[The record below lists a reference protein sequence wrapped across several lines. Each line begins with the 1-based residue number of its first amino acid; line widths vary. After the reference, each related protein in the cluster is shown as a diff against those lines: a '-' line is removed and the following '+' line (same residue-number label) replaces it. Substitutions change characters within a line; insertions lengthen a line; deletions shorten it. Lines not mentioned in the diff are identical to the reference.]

1 MNRTNSKLNN
11 TIKGIGSVLV
21 VGLICLLLFIQQKT
35 NIIFQSIVIWL
46 IVFIIS
52 YWCTKCIL
60 SSLISSIILV
70 VALSFVCYRKQHVY
84 TENFETINETKNNDL
99 EITNPVS
106 EKDDNDKE
114 ETKDQIKQDI
124 SDTKNLMDSLDKM
137 IVNKNMNLKNM
148 DFNTLKMGEIDNMLK
163 YSPSD
168 EKEDKQGNTISD
180 SKKIRTPAEAQ
191 RETYRLIDTV
201 KQLDSTLKALGPTL
215 TQGKEIINMFDKI
228 KM

>member
-70 VALSFVCYRKQHVY
+70 VALSFVFCRKQNVY

-106 EKDDNDKE
+106 EKDDNE

-163 YSPSD
+163 YSASD
-168 EKEDKQGNTISD
+168 EKEDKQGNKISD

-215 TQGKEIINMFDKI
+215 TQGIEIINMFDKI

>member
-1 MNRTNSKLNN
+1 MNRKNSKLSN

-35 NIIFQSIVIWL
+35 NIIFQSIIIWL

-52 YWCTKCIL
+52 YWCSRCIL

-70 VALSFVCYRKQHVY
+70 VALSFVCCRKQHLY
-84 TENFETINETKNNDL
+84 IENFETINETKNNDL

-137 IVNKNMNLKNM
+137 IVNKNMDLKNM
-148 DFNTLKMGEIDNMLK
+148 DFNTLKIGEIDDMLK

-168 EKEDKQGNTISD
+168 EKEDKQGNKVGD

>member
-1 MNRTNSKLNN
+1 
-11 TIKGIGSVLV
+11 
-21 VGLICLLLFIQQKT
+21 
-35 NIIFQSIVIWL
+35 
-46 IVFIIS
+46 
-52 YWCTKCIL
+52 
-60 SSLISSIILV
+60 
-70 VALSFVCYRKQHVY
+70 
-84 TENFETINETKNNDL
+84 
-99 EITNPVS
+99 
-106 EKDDNDKE
+106 
-114 ETKDQIKQDI
+114 
-124 SDTKNLMDSLDKM
+124 MDSLDKM

-168 EKEDKQGNTISD
+168 EKEDKQGNTVGD

>member
-1 MNRTNSKLNN
+1 M
-11 TIKGIGSVLV
+11 
-21 VGLICLLLFIQQKT
+21 
-35 NIIFQSIVIWL
+35 
-46 IVFIIS
+46 
-52 YWCTKCIL
+52 
-60 SSLISSIILV
+60 
-70 VALSFVCYRKQHVY
+70 
-84 TENFETINETKNNDL
+84 
-99 EITNPVS
+99 S
-106 EKDDNDKE
+106 EKDDKDKE

-137 IVNKNMNLKNM
+137 IVNKNMDLKNM
-148 DFNTLKMGEIDNMLK
+148 DFNTLKIGEIDDMLK

-168 EKEDKQGNTISD
+168 EKEDKQGNKVGD